1 MRRAFSQIYTA
12 VGPTSCWPLSEGRS
26 LQSRGL
32 TQTVI
37 AMTLQTKLSAFFSIL
52 VICLVVAMLSIG
64 LYSFREFSIKT
75 ATEHIRSAAEIIRV
89 NLTEAMINGVIDKRE
104 GLLKRLVEVPG
115 LKSVRVVRGPQV
127 NNQFGS
133 GMIREEPADAI
144 ERQVLAEG
152 KAAFELLDDDT
163 DATFRGTIPFIATTR
178 GSPNC
183 LQCHKVL
190 EGSVL
195 GAVTITM
202 SIQHLKRNA
211 LITLFMMTGAVVM
224 FSLVTL
230 LVLLRLTRPIVSAA
244 VDVERAVRRAL
255 DGDFTSRVEVRTSD
269 EIGKIGADMNRLL
282 TYLNDGLTRIGSL
295 VEQLTHH
302 NQNHS
307 KNTNLLNST
316 IEMVETLTEA
326 AHFKQAIEED
336 ETKAEIYLR
345 LSGSIENVFNIRHYS
360 IYEVLEA
367 RNQMLPM
374 SVDGEPQAA
383 CRWCD
388 PQILV
393 RNETCR
399 ARRTGHI
406 VDGIATPGICF
417 AFVPPTDVEGYR
429 HICFPIMQSGAVGNV
444 LQIVVPPEQHER
456 VAARVPH
463 IGVYL
468 REAAP
473 VLEAKRLMETLHDS
487 TLRDAMTGLHNR
499 RFLEESV
506 DTLIGQAQRRKCSMA
521 FMMLD
526 LDYFKMVN
534 DTYGHD
540 VGDTVLKALAKLLK
554 QSVRASDFVIRYGGE
569 EFLILL
575 QETDAATANAV
586 AEKIRAAVADL
597 KVQTSG
603 GMLQKTISIGI
614 SSYPEDSDTFWQA
627 LKFADVALYHAK
639 DTGRNRVVRFTKDLW
654 KDDKIDY

>member
-1 MRRAFSQIYTA
+1 
-12 VGPTSCWPLSEGRS
+12 
-26 LQSRGL
+26 
-32 TQTVI
+32 
-37 AMTLQTKLSAFFSIL
+37 MTLQTKLSAFFSIL
-52 VICLVVAMLSIG
+52 VICLVAAVLAIG
-64 LYSFREFSIKT
+64 LYSFRQFSIKT
-75 ATEHIRSAAEIIRV
+75 ATQNIASAAEIIRV

-104 GLLKRLVEVPG
+104 GLLQRLVEVPG

-127 NNQFGS
+127 EQQFGK
-133 GMIREEPADAI
+133 GLAREQATDAI
-144 ERQVLAEG
+144 ERQVLADG
-152 KAAFELLDDDT
+152 KPAFELLDDDS
-163 DATFRGTIPFIATTR
+163 DATFRGTIPFVATTR

-183 LQCHKVL
+183 LQCHQVTD
-190 EGSVL
+190 GAVL

-211 LITLFMMTGAVVM
+211 LITLSLMTGAVAL

-230 LVLLRLTRPIVSAA
+230 LVLLRLTRPIVSTARE
-244 VDVERAVRRAL
+244 VERAVRRAI
-255 DGDFTSRVEVRTSD
+255 DGDFSSRVEIKTSD
-269 EIGKIGADMNRLL
+269 EIGRIGADMNRLL
-282 TYLNDGLTRIGSL
+282 SYLNDGLNRIGGL
-295 VEQLTHH
+295 VAQLT
-302 NQNHS
+302 NHS
-307 KNTNLLNST
+307 RSNTDGNLLNTT

-336 ETKAEIYLR
+336 ETKAEIYAR
-345 LSGSIENVFNIRHYS
+345 LSKSIENTFGIRHYS
-360 IYEVLEA
+360 IYEVLPT

-374 SVDGEPQAA
+374 MVDGEPQAA

-388 PQILV
+388 TQILV

-406 VDGIATPGICF
+406 VDGITTPGICF
-417 AFVPPTDVEGYR
+417 AFKPPADTEGYR
-429 HICFPIMQSGAVGNV
+429 HMCFPIMQSGAVGNV
-444 LQIVVPPEQHER
+444 LQVVVPPDQQEH

-473 VLEAKRLMETLHDS
+473 VLEAKRLMETLRES
-487 TLRDAMTGLHNR
+487 TMRDAMTGLHNR

-521 FMMLD
+521 FLMLD

-534 DTYGHD
+534 DSYGHD
-540 VGDTVLKALAKLLK
+540 AGDAVLKALAKLLK
-554 QSVRASDFVIRYGGE
+554 QSVRASDIVIRYGGE

-575 QETDAATANAV
+575 QETGGAAADAV

-603 GMLQKTISIGI
+603 GILQKTISIGI

-639 DTGRNRVVRFTKDLW
+639 ETGRNRVVRFTKALW
-654 KDDKIDY
+654 DDNKKDY